1 MSKKSGGKYSR
12 ALTLFGLLCTDLGW
26 YFFYLPVFP
35 IFQIFCN
42 EHINYFYNFIILPHL
57 KRSCGSH
64 EQGCGGGNIGIT
76 ACCPPLFLWAPFSVL
91 LLTSLRFLIFLST
104 GHGPIL
110 IWRKRIQLIF
120 VLSFFS
126 CPLYG
131 ESVCSNQMQAVF
143 TNRVT
148 FTFTLSCSC
157 CEPHFLPFA
166 ASGYT
171 SECLSSQTSLS
182 PGITLGTLP
191 YGLSPQVPLLKD
203 ALEDSI
209 RSSHHENATLCA

>member
-1 MSKKSGGKYSR
+1 M
-12 ALTLFGLLCTDLGW
+12 
-26 YFFYLPVFP
+26 
-35 IFQIFCN
+35 
-42 EHINYFYNFIILPHL
+42 LPHL

-64 EQGCGGGNIGIT
+64 EQECVGGNIGIT
-76 ACCPPLFLWAPFSVL
+76 ACCPPLFLRAPFSVL

-126 CPLYG
+126 CRLYG
-131 ESVCSNQMQAVF
+131 ELVCSNQMQAVF

-166 ASGYT
+166 ASGCT
-171 SECLSSQTSLS
+171 SESLSSQTSLS
-182 PGITLGTLP
+182 PGIYLGRPTIWS
-191 YGLSPQVPLLKD
+191 LS
-203 ALEDSI
+203 
-209 RSSHHENATLCA
+209 SSSTSQRCP